1 MVYYMQWW
9 GRGAVGGVRK
19 YVVIIPRVESFVPE
33 NRSKSVI
40 YAEVRKSSSK
50 IKMGLD
56 PGGEG
61 PVH

>member
-1 MVYYMQWW
+1 M
-9 GRGAVGGVRK
+9 
-19 YVVIIPRVESFVPE
+19 IIPRAESFVPE
-33 NRSKSVI
+33 KRSKSVI